1 MSVVYLVRHGQASF
15 GRSDYDRLSPLG
27 EQQSARLGTA
37 LAARGVKPDLVVSG
51 AMNRHLR
58 TAELAL
64 DAAGLSARVETDAGF
79 NEFDHDQI
87 VLAHKPAYRHRA
99 VMLSDLARTRQ
110 PARAFQEMFEQ
121 ATQRWVAGDGTY
133 AESFATFCERA
144 DAAVRRT
151 AEAVGKGQTALV
163 FTSAGPIAAV
173 VSRLLTGTD
182 DLWLKLN
189 PVAVNTAVTKIV
201 SGRRGLTVVSVND
214 HSHLEG
220 TDLLSYR

>member
-1 MSVVYLVRHGQASF
+1 MSVLYLVRHGQASF

-27 EQQSARLGTA
+27 EQQSARLGSV
-37 LAARGVKPDLVVSG
+37 LADRGIKPDLVVSG
-51 AMNRHLR
+51 AMRRHRR

-64 DAAGLSARVETDAGF
+64 EAAGLPGPVEIAAGF

-87 VLAHKPAYRHRA
+87 ILAHRPAYKRRA
-99 VMLSDLARTRQ
+99 VMLADLARTMQ
-110 PARAFQEMFEQ
+110 PARAFQEMFEE
-121 ATQRWVAGDGTY
+121 TTRRWVAGDGSY
-133 AESFATFCERA
+133 AEPFPEFCTRA
-144 DAAVRRT
+144 EAAVRRT

-182 DLWLKLN
+182 ELWLKLN
-189 PVAVNTAVTKIV
+189 PVAVNTAATKIV

-220 TDLLSYR
+220 TELLSYR